1 MSVAKATQGKGR
13 EIAHEKNICQSYT
26 SDDNFIQ
33 KEEGFRVR
41 RMGKIEG
48 ALKLLFSF
56 EMSGYGE
63 GLCVSDDVGIVLS
76 HLGPKGSVY
85 SLRWPDSRSRNEW

>member
-48 ALKLLFSF
+48 ALKLLFLLRCLA
-56 EMSGYGE
+56 MVK
-63 GLCVSDDVGIVLS
+63 VSVFQMM
-76 HLGPKGSVY
+76 
-85 SLRWPDSRSRNEW
+85 